1 MDVYIRDG
9 GGVIGGE
16 CDIAPDSAGL
26 QPWRPVPAVDELGL
40 AHQNAVGL
48 VVVPH
53 FAHIVDR
60 MRFCLRNAAVD
71 ADNECIFAAS

>member
-26 QPWRPVPAVDELGL
+26 QPWL